1 MERIDRMLIEHECQ
15 KLILRYAHLNDA
27 GAWQELADTFTD
39 DATFARPSAPDDII
53 RGRKDILA
61 SFAARDPGHSTHVVT
76 NILVT
81 AESPTMATARSTIQ
95 LFLAT
100 GPDKPVDEP
109 ADDPGDDPQDSW
121 ANRVVASH
129 ARAAPLIGEFLDR
142 LRLEN
147 DQWLFSER
155 RGRVTIR

>member
-1 MERIDRMLIEHECQ
+1 MDRIDRMLIEHECQ

-61 SFAARDPGHSTHVVT
+61 SFAARDPGYSTHVVT

-100 GPDKPVDEP
+100 GPDDPEDSR
-109 ADDPGDDPQDSW
+109 AD
-121 ANRVVASH
+121 RVVASH

>member
-1 MERIDRMLIEHECQ
+1 MEHIDRMLIEHECQ
-15 KLILRYAHLNDA
+15 KLILRYAYLNDA

-53 RGRKDILA
+53 CGRANILA
-61 SFAARDPGHSTHVVT
+61 SFVARDPGDNRHIIT

-81 AESPTMATARSTIQ
+81 AESSTTATARSTIQ

-100 GPDKPVDEP
+100 SGSD
-109 ADDPGDDPQDSW
+109 GS
-121 ANRVVASH
+121 VASH
-129 ARAAPLIGEFLDR
+129 ARAAPLIGEFLDC

-155 RGRVTIR
+155 RGCMTIR

>member
-39 DATFARPSAPDDII
+39 DATFARPSAPDEII

-100 GPDKPVDEP
+100 GPD
-109 ADDPGDDPQDSW
+109 DPEDSR

-129 ARAAPLIGEFLDR
+129 AGAAPLIGEFLDR